1 MALKDIQD
9 LNFIQSHYKQH
20 RNLLFTI
27 SFSILKDRELAED
40 AVQETIKYLMLNIR
54 KTDNMSEEQIR
65 GYMAAIC
72 RNISINMYN
81 KRKRSC
87 EYDEE
92 ITGVKLADRGEEM
105 SEVLPV
111 ILKRETADELIKI
124 IKDLDPIYRE
134 VVILKYSQGLKTAEI
149 AEMKKMKYE
158 TVKKQLTRARKKI
171 IEEMKRRYGYGEE

>member
-1 MALKDIQD
+1 MALDNIKD
-9 LNFIQSHYKQH
+9 LNFIQSHYRQH
-20 RNLLFTI
+20 RNLLFSI
-27 SFSILKDRELAED
+27 SFNILKEKELSED
-40 AVQETIKYLMLNIR
+40 AVQETVKHLMLDIR

-65 GYMAAIC
+65 GYMATIC

-92 ITGVKLADRGEEM
+92 LTGVKLADRGKEM

-111 ILKRETADELIKI
+111 ILKQETADELIKI

-134 VVILKYSQGLKTAEI
+134 IIILKYSRGLKTSEI
-149 AEMKKMKYE
+149 AEMKKIKYE